1 DKTAKLTTLTEELSG
16 IRRTLG
22 LKMITIIVL
31 KHLLSAKC
39 QILQHKEVILK
50 QTRHELSIIERKLEV
65 RQLELAA
72 ARRGMLELS
81 NQKSELQASIQILTD
96 VNIRKD
102 SQLIL
107 LRDEK
112 AVAYHKLYL
121 RTCIVKI
128 LRAVYRAKCRECGI
142 VRQETVRLKTT
153 LQVNEEKYGTLQAK
167 LEADLKVAQNQN
179 SELQLVL
186 DDSKQAHQ
194 VCRTLN
200 EAARKTLENESVS
213 QRVQIQNLES
223 SILAKAESYIQMQ
236 SKLENQI
243 ETLKTNLDDLR
254 NDRQERVSRKSHELQ
269 TVALKEA
276 QMKISKEVEDSLD
289 ALGQATVVDSST
301 ARKHNRRSKG
311 HNSLSS
317 ATAVFSQTIHADEV
331 PSRGSDKDPRQTNV
345 NMRQPLIKRRSSK
358 NEQLLNQKLDPV
370 PRSQMTVSDVCMYFF
385 LPAEIDARQF
395 RGEEF
400 T

>member
-1 DKTAKLTTLTEELSG
+1 
-16 IRRTLG
+16 
-22 LKMITIIVL
+22 
-31 KHLLSAKC
+31 
-39 QILQHKEVILK
+39 
-50 QTRHELSIIERKLEV
+50 
-65 RQLELAA
+65 
-72 ARRGMLELS
+72 
-81 NQKSELQASIQILTD
+81 
-96 VNIRKD
+96 
-102 SQLIL
+102 
-107 LRDEK
+107 
-112 AVAYHKLYL
+112 
-121 RTCIVKI
+121 
-128 LRAVYRAKCRECGI
+128 
-142 VRQETVRLKTT
+142 
-153 LQVNEEKYGTLQAK
+153 
-167 LEADLKVAQNQN
+167 
-179 SELQLVL
+179 
-186 DDSKQAHQ
+186 
-194 VCRTLN
+194 
-200 EAARKTLENESVS
+200 AARKTLENESVS

-289 ALGQATVVDSST
+289 AVGQATVVDSST

-317 ATAVFSQTIHADEV
+317 ATAVFSRTIHADEV
-331 PSRGSDKDPRQTNV
+331 SSRGSDKDPRQTNV

-370 PRSQMTVSDVCMYFF
+370 PRSQMTVLDVCMYFF
-385 LPAEIDARQF
+385 LPAYEIDARRF

>member
-1 DKTAKLTTLTEELSG
+1 DKTAKLTALTEELSG

-22 LKMITIIVL
+22 MKMITIIVL

-39 QILQHKEVILK
+39 QILQHKEVILE
-50 QTRHELSIIERKLEV
+50 QTRHELFIIERKL
-65 RQLELAA
+65 QAQQPELAA

-81 NQKSELQASIQILTD
+81 NQKSELKASIQILTD

-102 SQLIL
+102 SELIL
-107 LRDEK
+107 SRDEK
-112 AVAYHKLYL
+112 AVAYHQLYS

-153 LQVNEEKYGTLQAK
+153 LQVNEEKYGTLQAQ

-186 DDSKQAHQ
+186 DNTKKAHQ
-194 VCRTLN
+194 VCRTLTEVYVPVDSLIPAN
-200 EAARKTLENESVS
+200 SFQTIKAARKTLENESFS
-213 QRVQIQNLES
+213 QQVRIQNLES
-223 SILAKAESYIQMQ
+223 TILAKDESYTQMQ
-236 SKLENQI
+236 SELENQI

-254 NDRQERVSRKSHELQ
+254 NDRQERVSKKSYELQ

-289 ALGQATVVDSST
+289 ALGQATVVDSSN
-301 ARKHNRRSKG
+301 ALKHNRKIKG

-317 ATAVFSQTIHADEV
+317 ATAVFSQMIHADEV

-345 NMRQPLIKRRSSK
+345 NMRQPLIKRRYALIPKSK
-358 NEQLLNQKLDPV
+358 
-370 PRSQMTVSDVCMYFF
+370 
-385 LPAEIDARQF
+385 
-395 RGEEF
+395 
-400 T
+400 